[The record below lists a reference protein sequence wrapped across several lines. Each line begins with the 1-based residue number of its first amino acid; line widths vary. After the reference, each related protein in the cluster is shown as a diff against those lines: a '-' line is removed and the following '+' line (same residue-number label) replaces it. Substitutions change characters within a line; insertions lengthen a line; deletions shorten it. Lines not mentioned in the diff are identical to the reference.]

1 MIPLIVLILLII
13 LFGGGGGY
21 YSTRSGWGG
30 EALPSVL
37 YLLAVIILIALV
49 LNLVGAY

>member
-1 MIPLIVLILLII
+1 MALLIVLILLI
-13 LFGGGGGY
+13 LFFGGGGW

-37 YLLAVIILIALV
+37 YLLCIVIVIALV
-49 LNLVGAY
+49 LNILGVY

>member
-1 MIPLIVLILLII
+1 MSLLIVVLII
-13 LFGGGGGY
+13 LILASGAGGY

>member
-1 MIPLIVLILLII
+1 VGLLILLLILI
-13 LFGGGGGY
+13 FLFGSGGF

-37 YLLAVIILIALV
+37 YLLCVIVVVVLV
-49 LNLVGAY
+49 LNLLGVY